1 MAVSDSSTI
10 KIGCSKFLMNRGP
23 EDSLYKGGMYHGKL
37 VFPSG
42 RKQNL
47 FVGSSFFP
55 QSSPSNRPPST
66 WPPQMAGNKKW
77 MLCDWKG
84 NIVHVLPLGR
94 FKTDTRLCLSI
105 SDYHPDT
112 WNPAWSVS
120 TILTGIH
127 FVSGESNYEVTFS
140 FCRTVELHAGE
151 KSNPWLSG
159 NVRLWEEA
167 VCSEARSQQSWM
179 KTVTYAHFE
188 QEPWVQPEVEDFQ
201 WTFPRVEERSRRRG
215 DLSLN
220 NAHSDATVLDCSFH
234 CWLIYVDTHSK
245 RWREEKRQLVKG
257 TWHTIHRSL
266 LFFGERGN
274 ACVEKIKFLKN
285 CINRKAHNIG

>member
-1 MAVSDSSTI
+1 
-10 KIGCSKFLMNRGP
+10 
-23 EDSLYKGGMYHGKL
+23 
-37 VFPSG
+37 
-42 RKQNL
+42 
-47 FVGSSFFP
+47 
-55 QSSPSNRPPST
+55 
-66 WPPQMAGNKKW
+66 MAGNKKW

-179 KTVTYAHFE
+179 KTVT
-188 QEPWVQPEVEDFQ
+188 
-201 WTFPRVEERSRRRG
+201 
-215 DLSLN
+215 LI
-220 NAHSDATVLDCSFH
+220 CSF
-234 CWLIYVDTHSK
+234 WAGALSSTWSRGFSMNFSPSWRKKQKK
-245 RWREEKRQLVKG
+245 RWFELEQC
-257 TWHTIHRSL
+257 T
-266 LFFGERGN
+266 
-274 ACVEKIKFLKN
+274 
-285 CINRKAHNIG
+285 